1 MIKLTLNEKEYQ
13 IKNRYDEI
21 TVAEFDKLQNIII
34 EKVNEIQIRLNF
46 ISFLGN
52 IPIEELEQLSIKDFI
67 YISDHLFI
75 EDLNEYE
82 NKIELDNKKIFVFEG
97 NVDLKVKQ
105 IQNIEKIIKSDS
117 NEKNALILSIVF
129 YNEYTPDNFNLINN
143 TIVAPYL
150 YLIKNVAND
159 FKAVFGNK

>member
-1 MIKLTLNEKEYQ
+1 MINLTLNEKKYQ

-21 TVAEFDKLQNIII
+21 TVKEFDKLQNIII
-34 EKVNEIQIRLNF
+34 EKGNEIGIRLNF
-46 ISFLGN
+46 ISFLGD
-52 IPIEELEQLSIKDFI
+52 IPIEELEQLSVKDFI
-67 YISDHLFI
+67 FISDHLFI

-82 NKIELDNKKIFVFEG
+82 NKIELENKKIFVYEG

-105 IQNIEKIIKSDS
+105 VQDIEKIIKSDS

-129 YNEYTPDNFNLINN
+129 YNEYTADNFNIINN